1 MVKLAEI
8 GAVAAVWAVV
18 AVVVEEESL
27 EDVVVDFDA
36 TSVVAAAAVSHRRWS
51 KSSGSRP

>member
-27 EDVVVDFDA
+27 EDVAVVVDFDA
-36 TSVVAAAAVSHRRWS
+36 ATAVSHRR
-51 KSSGSRP
+51 